1 MRFRRE
7 FWRKSQCGDNE
18 DYQGN
23 VKMSK
28 TLPISC
34 ANCGGQV
41 AFPTGGTRAKCPYC
55 GTDQILTGETARQ
68 VQQEGAP
75 LCPVCKQNDR
85 LEKVSAIVGKDSTAY
100 PSKLAQWLRLS
111 DLSHPEPETMAE
123 ESAFTPKNT
132 LLTLNFFLIG
142 FFALCAGFMA
152 LILRDFGADAG
163 AWQVL
168 GKLLALFLAA
178 LALVNILFKKDSDN
192 KKESPIR
199 LKPGLAEKQRADL
212 RRQQRIEI
220 WNKLYYCH
228 RDDCVCLPGRGLY
241 ADVKETEAFVYAQQ
255 RQG

>member
-1 MRFRRE
+1 
-7 FWRKSQCGDNE
+7 
-18 DYQGN
+18 
-23 VKMSK
+23 MSK

-41 AFPTGGTRAKCPYC
+41 VFPAGVTRSKCPYC

-75 LCPVCKQNDR
+75 VCPVCKQNDR
-85 LEKVSAIVGKDSTAY
+85 LEKVSAIVGKDSAAH

-111 DLSHPEPETMAE
+111 ELSHPEPETLAE
-123 ESAFTPKNT
+123 KSASPQKNT
-132 LLTLNFFLIG
+132 LRALNFFLIG
-142 FFALCAGFMA
+142 FFALCAGFMT
-152 LILRDFGADAG
+152 LILRDFGADVG

-168 GKLLALFLAA
+168 GKLLAAFLAA
-178 LALVNILFKKDSDN
+178 LVLVNLLFKKDSGN
-192 KKESPIR
+192 KKESASR
-199 LKPGLAEKQRADL
+199 LNPGLAEKQCSDL

-228 RDDCVCLPGRGLY
+228 RDDCVCLPGQGLF
-241 ADVKETEAFVYAQQ
+241 ADVKETEAFVHAQQ